1 MVNIKNITKKLID
14 AGYSEEKLILMTEKE
29 IRETYKNYKSSPK
42 EDDSILSSPNTT
54 PENNDNTTSIVKE
67 ETTMKNEMIKEMKKL
82 ARKYDAFTH
91 CIDDCRQREDA
102 EKRNKVLD
110 TKFVE
115 IANKMG
121 INATANDLYEIISND
136 YDSFDEAIEAYI
148 KSHEVKVV
156 SSTLTKQNG
165 ELTFVELS
173 PEQKLEIYKILDD
186 QLKDVNYSSWFEEEN
201 GVFKLYGSWVDE
213 DSAVKEEY
221 YFNGNKLIK
230 IEKEESIMKD
240 DNTTVSINSETTVE
254 EKEETSMSKTK
265 IRRDSHES
273 FESWINRINDLL
285 SSNGIHLD
293 NDKLLTIIDDET
305 NCVSIESED
314 LNVHG
319 WCAGEPFY
327 CCYDFHGTL
336 KEYSDEGTN
345 FESVE
350 VEKEE
355 DIMTNNANTTETN
368 NNVTIA
374 VKEESTMTVNNTTN
388 NVTIN
393 NNTNIKEETIM
404 KTRTTQELINDALNI
419 SKIQD
424 ENYVTNAM
432 LREEYKKLTGNV
444 IGSNKTRP
452 VIIKA
457 IQDELHKE
465 PAKPAPDDAKVL
477 TYRLMHKIGDHAL
490 SNRKK
495 GFGTTIS
502 AKMLCAFIVE
512 VASSNDPEPID
523 RLYVPT
529 GKKDKYGKPITMVN
543 PKITEEHKNKCKD
556 VRKWLLNHGYIK
568 PVTFKDEKG
577 FTFYT
582 PEYDGNRKDKMYDCT
597 KFKTTGKV
605 ETTTYRVTKE
615 MNKWYV

>member
-1 MVNIKNITKKLID
+1 MANIKNITKKLVD

-54 PENNDNTTSIVKE
+54 SENNDNTIDKE
-67 ETTMKNEMIKEMKKL
+67 ETTMTNEMIKEMKKL

-91 CIDDCRQREDA
+91 CIEDCRQREEA

-148 KSHEVKVV
+148 KSHDVRVV
-156 SSTLTKQNG
+156 SATLTQGNG

-173 PEQKLEIYKILDD
+173 PEQKLEISKVLDT
-186 QLKDVNYSSWFEEEN
+186 QLQDINYSSWFEEEN
-201 GVFKLYGSWVDE
+201 GIFKLYTAWVDE
-213 DSAVKEEY
+213 DPTVEEEY
-221 YFNGNKLIK
+221 YFDDNNKLIK
-230 IEKEESIMKD
+230 
-240 DNTTVSINSETTVE
+240 
-254 EKEETSMSKTK
+254 
-265 IRRDSHES
+265 
-273 FESWINRINDLL
+273 
-285 SSNGIHLD
+285 
-293 NDKLLTIIDDET
+293 
-305 NCVSIESED
+305 
-314 LNVHG
+314 
-319 WCAGEPFY
+319 
-327 CCYDFHGTL
+327 
-336 KEYSDEGTN
+336 
-345 FESVE
+345 VE

-355 DIMTNNANTTETN
+355 
-368 NNVTIA
+368 
-374 VKEESTMTVNNTTN
+374 ST
-388 NVTIN
+388 
-393 NNTNIKEETIM
+393 M

-444 IGSNKTRP
+444 IGSKKTRP

-457 IQDELHKE
+457 IQDELSVVEEASTPEPETKE
-465 PAKPAPDDAKVL
+465 PAKTAPDDAKVL
-477 TYRLMHKIGDHAL
+477 TYKLMHMIGDHAL
-490 SNRKK
+490 TNRKK

-556 VRKWLLNHGYIK
+556 VRKWLIDNHYIET
-568 PVTFKDEKG
+568 VTFKDEKG
-577 FTFYT
+577 FVFYT

-597 KFKTTGKV
+597 KFQATGKV

-615 MNKWYV
+615 MNKWYTK

>member
-1 MVNIKNITKKLID
+1 MANIKNITKKLVD

-54 PENNDNTTSIVKE
+54 PENNDNANKE
-67 ETTMKNEMIKEMKKL
+67 ETTMKNEMIKEMKEL

-91 CIDDCRQREDA
+91 CIDDCRQREEA

-156 SSTLTKQNG
+156 STTLTQENG

-173 PEQKLEIYKILDD
+173 PEQKIQISAVLDA
-186 QLKDVNYSSWFEEEN
+186 QLQDVNYSSWFEEEN
-201 GVFKLYGSWVDE
+201 GIFKLYTAWVNE
-213 DSAVKEEY
+213 DPTVEEEY
-221 YFNGNKLIK
+221 YFDDNNKLIK
-230 IEKEESIMKD
+230 
-240 DNTTVSINSETTVE
+240 
-254 EKEETSMSKTK
+254 
-265 IRRDSHES
+265 
-273 FESWINRINDLL
+273 
-285 SSNGIHLD
+285 
-293 NDKLLTIIDDET
+293 
-305 NCVSIESED
+305 
-314 LNVHG
+314 
-319 WCAGEPFY
+319 
-327 CCYDFHGTL
+327 
-336 KEYSDEGTN
+336 
-345 FESVE
+345 VE

-355 DIMTNNANTTETN
+355 
-368 NNVTIA
+368 
-374 VKEESTMTVNNTTN
+374 STMTANNA
-388 NVTIN
+388 TIN

-419 SKIQD
+419 TKIQD
-424 ENYVTNAM
+424 KNYVTNAM

-444 IGSNKTRP
+444 IGSKKTRP

-457 IQDELHKE
+457 IQDELSVVEEASTPEPETKE
-465 PAKPAPDDAKVL
+465 PAKTAPDDAKVL
-477 TYRLMHKIGDHAL
+477 TYRLMHMIGDHAL
-490 SNRKK
+490 TNRKK

-523 RLYVPT
+523 KLYVPT
-529 GKKDKYGKPITMVN
+529 GKKDKYGKDITMIN

-556 VRKWLLNHGYIK
+556 VRNWLLNYGYIK

-597 KFKTTGKV
+597 KFQATGKV

-615 MNKWYV
+615 MNKWYK

>member
-1 MVNIKNITKKLID
+1 MANIKNITKKLVNL
-14 AGYSEEKLILMTEKE
+14 GYSEEKLILMTEKE
-29 IRETYKNYKSSPK
+29 IRDTYKNYKSSPK

-54 PENNDNTTSIVKE
+54 PENNDNAMNKE

-82 ARKYDAFTH
+82 ARKYDAFTN
-91 CIDDCRQREDA
+91 CIEDCRQKEEA
-102 EKRNKVLD
+102 EKRNKTLGI
-110 TKFVE
+110 KFVE
-115 IANKMG
+115 VANKMG

-148 KSHEVKVV
+148 KSHEVRVV
-156 SSTLTKQNG
+156 SATLTQENG
-165 ELTFVELS
+165 ELTFVKLS
-173 PEQKLEIYKILDD
+173 SEQKLEISKVLDT
-186 QLKDVNYSSWFEEEN
+186 QLQDVNYSSWFEEEN
-201 GVFKLYGSWVDE
+201 GIFKLYTAWVDE
-213 DSAVKEEY
+213 DPAVEEEY
-221 YFNGNKLIK
+221 YFDDNNKLIK
-230 IEKEESIMKD
+230 
-240 DNTTVSINSETTVE
+240 
-254 EKEETSMSKTK
+254 
-265 IRRDSHES
+265 
-273 FESWINRINDLL
+273 
-285 SSNGIHLD
+285 
-293 NDKLLTIIDDET
+293 
-305 NCVSIESED
+305 
-314 LNVHG
+314 
-319 WCAGEPFY
+319 
-327 CCYDFHGTL
+327 
-336 KEYSDEGTN
+336 
-345 FESVE
+345 VE

-355 DIMTNNANTTETN
+355 TT
-368 NNVTIA
+368 
-374 VKEESTMTVNNTTN
+374 
-388 NVTIN
+388 
-393 NNTNIKEETIM
+393 M

-419 SKIQD
+419 TKIQD

-444 IGSNKTRP
+444 IGSKKTRP
-452 VIIKA
+452 IIIKA

-490 SNRKK
+490 TNRKK

-556 VRKWLLNHGYIK
+556 VRKWLIDNHYIET
-568 PVTFKDEKG
+568 VTFKDEKG
-577 FTFYT
+577 FVFYT

-597 KFKTTGKV
+597 KFQATGKV

-615 MNKWYV
+615 MNKWYTK

>member
-1 MVNIKNITKKLID
+1 MANIKNITKKLVD

-54 PENNDNTTSIVKE
+54 PENNDNAMDKE
-67 ETTMKNEMIKEMKKL
+67 ETTMTNEMIKVTVKVEGLNEVLTHYGIELICSNPSDADIIAIGQTPSQYRKGIVAVIITQTPSQYRKGIATMTIREDVYKTIEKDLSIVSNNSTTSVVKEEITMRNEMIKEMKKL

-148 KSHEVKVV
+148 KSHEVRVV
-156 SSTLTKQNG
+156 STTLTQENG

-173 PEQKLEIYKILDD
+173 PEQKLEISKVLDT
-186 QLKDVNYSSWFEEEN
+186 QLQDVNYSSWFEEEN
-201 GVFKLYGSWVDE
+201 GIFKLYTAWVDE
-213 DSAVKEEY
+213 DTTVEEEY
-221 YFNGNKLIK
+221 YFDDNNKLIK
-230 IEKEESIMKD
+230 
-240 DNTTVSINSETTVE
+240 
-254 EKEETSMSKTK
+254 
-265 IRRDSHES
+265 
-273 FESWINRINDLL
+273 
-285 SSNGIHLD
+285 
-293 NDKLLTIIDDET
+293 
-305 NCVSIESED
+305 
-314 LNVHG
+314 
-319 WCAGEPFY
+319 
-327 CCYDFHGTL
+327 
-336 KEYSDEGTN
+336 
-345 FESVE
+345 VE

-355 DIMTNNANTTETN
+355 
-368 NNVTIA
+368 
-374 VKEESTMTVNNTTN
+374 ST
-388 NVTIN
+388 
-393 NNTNIKEETIM
+393 M

-444 IGSNKTRP
+444 IGSKKTRP

-477 TYRLMHKIGDHAL
+477 TYRLMHMIGDHAL
-490 SNRKK
+490 TNRKK

-523 RLYVPT
+523 KLYVPT
-529 GKKDKYGKPITMVN
+529 GKKDKYGRDITMVN

-556 VRKWLLNHGYIK
+556 IRNWLLNNGYIK

-597 KFKTTGKV
+597 KFQATGKV
-605 ETTTYRVTKE
+605 ETTTYKVTKE
-615 MNKWYV
+615 MNKWYK

>member
-1 MVNIKNITKKLID
+1 MTIKNITKKLVD

-54 PENNDNTTSIVKE
+54 PENNDNANKE
-67 ETTMKNEMIKEMKKL
+67 ETTMKNEMIKEMKEL

-91 CIDDCRQREDA
+91 CIDDCRQREEA

-148 KSHEVKVV
+148 KSHEVRVV
-156 SSTLTKQNG
+156 SATLTQENG

-173 PEQKLEIYKILDD
+173 PEQKLEISKVLDT
-186 QLKDVNYSSWFEEEN
+186 QLQDVNYSSWFEEEN
-201 GVFKLYGSWVDE
+201 GIFKLYTAWADE
-213 DSAVKEEY
+213 DPTVEEEY
-221 YFNGNKLIK
+221 YFDDNNKLIK
-230 IEKEESIMKD
+230 
-240 DNTTVSINSETTVE
+240 
-254 EKEETSMSKTK
+254 
-265 IRRDSHES
+265 
-273 FESWINRINDLL
+273 
-285 SSNGIHLD
+285 
-293 NDKLLTIIDDET
+293 
-305 NCVSIESED
+305 
-314 LNVHG
+314 
-319 WCAGEPFY
+319 
-327 CCYDFHGTL
+327 
-336 KEYSDEGTN
+336 
-345 FESVE
+345 VE

-355 DIMTNNANTTETN
+355 
-368 NNVTIA
+368 
-374 VKEESTMTVNNTTN
+374 STMK
-388 NVTIN
+388 
-393 NNTNIKEETIM
+393 NNTNTTVTNNSTNNKEVITMTNEMIKVTVKVEGLNEILTHYGIELICSNPSDADTIAIGQTPSQYRKGIVAVIITQTPSQYRKGIATMTIREDVYKTIEKDLSIVSNNSTTSVEKEETTM
-404 KTRTTQELINDALNI
+404 RTTQELLNDALNI

-444 IGSNKTRP
+444 IGSKKTRP

-465 PAKPAPDDAKVL
+465 PVKTAPDDAKVL
-477 TYRLMHKIGDHAL
+477 TYKLMHKIGDHAL

-495 GFGTTIS
+495 GFGTTVS
-502 AKMLCAFIVE
+502 AWMLCAYILE
-512 VASSNDPEPID
+512 VKYDI
-523 RLYVPT
+523 
-529 GKKDKYGKPITMVN
+529 KKLKGHEHEITDEMKTTV
-543 PKITEEHKNKCKD
+543 KN
-556 VRKWLLNHGYIK
+556 VRKWLIDNHYIET
-568 PVTFKDEKG
+568 VTFKDEKG
-577 FTFYT
+577 FVFYT

-597 KFKTTGKV
+597 KFQATGKV

-615 MNKWYV
+615 MNKWYK

>member
-1 MVNIKNITKKLID
+1 MANIKNITKKLVD

-54 PENNDNTTSIVKE
+54 PENNDNTIDKE

-91 CIDDCRQREDA
+91 CIDDCSQREEA
-102 EKRNKVLD
+102 EKRNERLGV
-110 TKFVE
+110 KFVE
-115 IANKMG
+115 VANKIG

-136 YDSFDEAIEAYI
+136 YDSFDEAIETYI

-156 SSTLTKQNG
+156 STTLTQENG

-173 PEQKLEIYKILDD
+173 SEQKLEISAVLDA
-186 QLKDVNYSSWFEEEN
+186 QLQDVNYSSWFEEEN
-201 GVFKLYGSWVDE
+201 GIFKLYTAWADE
-213 DSAVKEEY
+213 DPTVEEEY
-221 YFNGNKLIK
+221 YFDDNNKLIK
-230 IEKEESIMKD
+230 
-240 DNTTVSINSETTVE
+240 
-254 EKEETSMSKTK
+254 
-265 IRRDSHES
+265 
-273 FESWINRINDLL
+273 
-285 SSNGIHLD
+285 
-293 NDKLLTIIDDET
+293 
-305 NCVSIESED
+305 
-314 LNVHG
+314 
-319 WCAGEPFY
+319 
-327 CCYDFHGTL
+327 
-336 KEYSDEGTN
+336 
-345 FESVE
+345 VE

-355 DIMTNNANTTETN
+355 
-368 NNVTIA
+368 
-374 VKEESTMTVNNTTN
+374 ST
-388 NVTIN
+388 
-393 NNTNIKEETIM
+393 M

-444 IGSNKTRP
+444 IGSKKTRP

-465 PAKPAPDDAKVL
+465 PAKTAPDDAKVL
-477 TYRLMHKIGDHAL
+477 TYKLMHMIGDHAL
-490 SNRKK
+490 TNRKK

-556 VRKWLLNHGYIK
+556 VRKWLIDNHYIET
-568 PVTFKDEKG
+568 VTFKDENG
-577 FTFYT
+577 FVFYT

-597 KFKTTGKV
+597 KFQATGKV

-615 MNKWYV
+615 MNKWYTK

>member
-1 MVNIKNITKKLID
+1 MANIKNITKKLVD

-54 PENNDNTTSIVKE
+54 SENNDNTIDKE
-67 ETTMKNEMIKEMKKL
+67 ETTMTNEMIKEMKKL

-91 CIDDCRQREDA
+91 CIEDCRQREEA

-115 IANKMG
+115 VANKMG

-148 KSHEVKVV
+148 KSHDVRVV
-156 SSTLTKQNG
+156 SATLTQENG

-173 PEQKLEIYKILDD
+173 PEQKIQISAVLDA
-186 QLKDVNYSSWFEEEN
+186 QLQDVNYSSWFEEEN
-201 GVFKLYGSWVDE
+201 GIFKLYTAWTDE
-213 DSAVKEEY
+213 DPTVEEEY
-221 YFNGNKLIK
+221 YFDDNNKLIK
-230 IEKEESIMKD
+230 
-240 DNTTVSINSETTVE
+240 
-254 EKEETSMSKTK
+254 
-265 IRRDSHES
+265 
-273 FESWINRINDLL
+273 
-285 SSNGIHLD
+285 
-293 NDKLLTIIDDET
+293 
-305 NCVSIESED
+305 
-314 LNVHG
+314 
-319 WCAGEPFY
+319 
-327 CCYDFHGTL
+327 
-336 KEYSDEGTN
+336 
-345 FESVE
+345 VE

-355 DIMTNNANTTETN
+355 F
-368 NNVTIA
+368 
-374 VKEESTMTVNNTTN
+374 TMTANNTTN

-432 LREEYKKLTGNV
+432 LREEYKKLTGNI
-444 IGSNKTRP
+444 IGSKKTRP

-490 SNRKK
+490 TNRKK

-523 RLYVPT
+523 KLYVPT
-529 GKKDKYGKPITMVN
+529 GKKDKYGKDITMIN

-556 VRKWLLNHGYIK
+556 VRNWLLNYGYIK

-597 KFKTTGKV
+597 KFQATGKV

-615 MNKWYV
+615 MNKWYK

>member
-1 MVNIKNITKKLID
+1 MTNKINKELVNKLSNIIKGYDPYTAYIEDYKQYSNAVDNNCKLDQQFIHTCKKYGYDVEVSFCYSLAKSLANGKFDSVEETVID
-14 AGYSEEKLILMTEKE
+14 YINSLT
-29 IRETYKNYKSSPK
+29 K

-54 PENNDNTTSIVKE
+54 LENNDNANKE
-67 ETTMKNEMIKEMKKL
+67 ETT
-82 ARKYDAFTH
+82 
-91 CIDDCRQREDA
+91 
-102 EKRNKVLD
+102 
-110 TKFVE
+110 
-115 IANKMG
+115 
-121 INATANDLYEIISND
+121 
-136 YDSFDEAIEAYI
+136 
-148 KSHEVKVV
+148 
-156 SSTLTKQNG
+156 
-165 ELTFVELS
+165 
-173 PEQKLEIYKILDD
+173 
-186 QLKDVNYSSWFEEEN
+186 
-201 GVFKLYGSWVDE
+201 
-213 DSAVKEEY
+213 
-221 YFNGNKLIK
+221 
-230 IEKEESIMKD
+230 
-240 DNTTVSINSETTVE
+240 
-254 EKEETSMSKTK
+254 MSKTK

-305 NCVSIESED
+305 DCVSIESED
-314 LNVHG
+314 INVHG

-327 CCYDFHGTL
+327 CCYDFHGNL

-355 DIMTNNANTTETN
+355 NIMTNNANTATN
-368 NNVTIA
+368 NSTNN
-374 VKEESTMTVNNTTN
+374 KEEST
-388 NVTIN
+388 
-393 NNTNIKEETIM
+393 M

-419 SKIQD
+419 SKIHD

-432 LREEYKKLTGNV
+432 LRKEYKKLTGNV
-444 IGSNKTRP
+444 IGSKKTRP

-457 IQDELHKE
+457 IQDELSVVIE
-465 PAKPAPDDAKVL
+465 PDKTASNDAKVL
-477 TYRLMHKIGDHAL
+477 TYRLMHMIGDHAL
-490 SNRKK
+490 SNSKK

-502 AKMLCAFIVE
+502 AKMLCAFIIE

-529 GKKDKYGKPITMVN
+529 GKKDKYGKPITMIN

-556 VRKWLLNHGYIK
+556 VRNWLLNHGYIK

-597 KFKTTGKV
+597 KFQATGKV

>member
-1 MVNIKNITKKLID
+1 
-14 AGYSEEKLILMTEKE
+14 MTEKE
-29 IRETYKNYKSSPK
+29 IREVYKNYKSSPK

-54 PENNDNTTSIVKE
+54 PENNDNANKE
-67 ETTMKNEMIKEMKKL
+67 ETTMKNEMIKEMKEL

-91 CIDDCRQREDA
+91 CIDDCRQREEA

-148 KSHEVKVV
+148 KSHDVRVV
-156 SSTLTKQNG
+156 STTLTQENG

-173 PEQKLEIYKILDD
+173 SEQKLEISAVLDA
-186 QLKDVNYSSWFEEEN
+186 QLQDVNYSSWFEEEN
-201 GVFKLYGSWVDE
+201 GIFKLYTAWVDE
-213 DSAVKEEY
+213 DPAVEEEY
-221 YFNGNKLIK
+221 YFDDNNKLIK
-230 IEKEESIMKD
+230 
-240 DNTTVSINSETTVE
+240 
-254 EKEETSMSKTK
+254 
-265 IRRDSHES
+265 
-273 FESWINRINDLL
+273 
-285 SSNGIHLD
+285 
-293 NDKLLTIIDDET
+293 
-305 NCVSIESED
+305 
-314 LNVHG
+314 
-319 WCAGEPFY
+319 
-327 CCYDFHGTL
+327 
-336 KEYSDEGTN
+336 
-345 FESVE
+345 VE

-355 DIMTNNANTTETN
+355 
-368 NNVTIA
+368 
-374 VKEESTMTVNNTTN
+374 ST
-388 NVTIN
+388 
-393 NNTNIKEETIM
+393 M

-419 SKIQD
+419 TKIQD

-444 IGSNKTRP
+444 IGSKKTRP

-457 IQDELHKE
+457 IQDELSVVEEASTPEPETKE
-465 PAKPAPDDAKVL
+465 PVKPAPDDANVL

-502 AKMLCAFIVE
+502 AKILCAFIVE
-512 VASSNDPEPID
+512 VASLNDPEPID

-529 GKKDKYGKPITMVN
+529 GKKDKYGKDITMIN

-556 VRKWLLNHGYIK
+556 VRNWLLNYGYIK

-597 KFKTTGKV
+597 KFQATGKV

-615 MNKWYV
+615 MNKWYTK

>member
-1 MVNIKNITKKLID
+1 MANIKNITKKLVD

-42 EDDSILSSPNTT
+42 EDDSILSSPNAT
-54 PENNDNTTSIVKE
+54 PENNDNTTSVVKE
-67 ETTMKNEMIKEMKKL
+67 ETTMKNEMIKVTVKVEGLNEVLNRYGIELICSNPSDADTIAIGQTPSQRRKGIVAVIITQTPSQYRKGIATMTIREDVYKTIEKDLSIVSNNSTTSVVKEEITMRNEMIKEMKKL

-91 CIDDCRQREDA
+91 CIEDCRQKEET
-102 EKRNKVLD
+102 EKRNKTLAV
-110 TKFVE
+110 KFVE
-115 IANKMG
+115 VANKMG

-136 YDSFDEAIEAYI
+136 YDSFDEAIETYI
-148 KSHEVKVV
+148 KSHDVKVV
-156 SSTLTKQNG
+156 SKTLTQENG

-173 PEQKLEIYKILDD
+173 PEQKLEISKVLDT
-186 QLKDVNYSSWFEEEN
+186 QLQDVNYSSWFKEEN
-201 GVFKLYGSWVDE
+201 GIFKLYTAWVDE
-213 DSAVKEEY
+213 DPTVEEEY
-221 YFNGNKLIK
+221 YFDDNNKLIK
-230 IEKEESIMKD
+230 
-240 DNTTVSINSETTVE
+240 
-254 EKEETSMSKTK
+254 
-265 IRRDSHES
+265 
-273 FESWINRINDLL
+273 
-285 SSNGIHLD
+285 
-293 NDKLLTIIDDET
+293 
-305 NCVSIESED
+305 
-314 LNVHG
+314 
-319 WCAGEPFY
+319 
-327 CCYDFHGTL
+327 
-336 KEYSDEGTN
+336 
-345 FESVE
+345 VE

-355 DIMTNNANTTETN
+355 
-368 NNVTIA
+368 
-374 VKEESTMTVNNTTN
+374 ST
-388 NVTIN
+388 
-393 NNTNIKEETIM
+393 M

-444 IGSNKTRP
+444 IGSKKTRP

-457 IQDELHKE
+457 IQDELHVVEEASTPELETKE
-465 PAKPAPDDAKVL
+465 PAKPAPDDAMVL
-477 TYRLMHKIGDHAL
+477 TYKLMHMIGDHAL
-490 SNRKK
+490 TNRKK

-556 VRKWLLNHGYIK
+556 VRKWLIDNHYIET
-568 PVTFKDEKG
+568 VTFKDEKG
-577 FTFYT
+577 FVFYT

-597 KFKTTGKV
+597 KFQATGKV

-615 MNKWYV
+615 MNKWYTK

>member
-1 MVNIKNITKKLID
+1 MTIKNITKKLVD

-29 IRETYKNYKSSPK
+29 IREVYKNYKSSPK

-54 PENNDNTTSIVKE
+54 PENNDNANKE
-67 ETTMKNEMIKEMKKL
+67 ETTMKNEMIKEMKEL

-91 CIDDCRQREDA
+91 CIDDCRQREEA

-148 KSHEVKVV
+148 KSHDVRVV
-156 SSTLTKQNG
+156 SATLTQENG

-173 PEQKLEIYKILDD
+173 PEQKLEISKVLDT
-186 QLKDVNYSSWFEEEN
+186 QLQDVNYSSWFEEEN
-201 GVFKLYGSWVDE
+201 GIFKLYTAWADE
-213 DSAVKEEY
+213 DPTVEEEY
-221 YFNGNKLIK
+221 YFDDNNKLIK
-230 IEKEESIMKD
+230 
-240 DNTTVSINSETTVE
+240 
-254 EKEETSMSKTK
+254 
-265 IRRDSHES
+265 
-273 FESWINRINDLL
+273 
-285 SSNGIHLD
+285 
-293 NDKLLTIIDDET
+293 
-305 NCVSIESED
+305 
-314 LNVHG
+314 
-319 WCAGEPFY
+319 
-327 CCYDFHGTL
+327 
-336 KEYSDEGTN
+336 
-345 FESVE
+345 VE

-355 DIMTNNANTTETN
+355 
-368 NNVTIA
+368 
-374 VKEESTMTVNNTTN
+374 STMK
-388 NVTIN
+388 
-393 NNTNIKEETIM
+393 NNTNTTVTNNSTNNKEVITMTNEMIKVTVKVEGLNEVLTHYGIELICSNPSDADTIAIGQTPSQYRKGIVAVIITQTPSQYRKGIATMTIREDVYKTIEKDLSIVSNNSTTSVESVEKEETTM
-404 KTRTTQELINDALNI
+404 RTTQELLNDALNI

-444 IGSNKTRP
+444 IGSKKTRP

-477 TYRLMHKIGDHAL
+477 TYKLMHMIGDHAL
-490 SNRKK
+490 TNRKK

-523 RLYVPT
+523 KLYVPT

-556 VRKWLLNHGYIK
+556 VRKWLIDNHYIET
-568 PVTFKDEKG
+568 VTFKDEKG
-577 FTFYT
+577 FVFYT

-597 KFKTTGKV
+597 KFQATGKV

-615 MNKWYV
+615 MNKWYK

>member
-1 MVNIKNITKKLID
+1 MANIKNITKKLVD

-54 PENNDNTTSIVKE
+54 SENNDNTIDKE
-67 ETTMKNEMIKEMKKL
+67 EITMTNEMIKKDEMIKEMKKL

-91 CIDDCRQREDA
+91 CIDDCRQREEA

-121 INATANDLYEIISND
+121 INATVNDLYEIISND
-136 YDSFDEAIEAYI
+136 YDSFDEAIETYI

-156 SSTLTKQNG
+156 STTLTQENG

-173 PEQKLEIYKILDD
+173 PEQKIQISAVLDA
-186 QLKDVNYSSWFEEEN
+186 QLQDVNYSSWFEEEN
-201 GVFKLYGSWVDE
+201 GIFKLYTAWVDE
-213 DSAVKEEY
+213 DPTVEEEY
-221 YFNGNKLIK
+221 YFDDNNKLIK
-230 IEKEESIMKD
+230 
-240 DNTTVSINSETTVE
+240 
-254 EKEETSMSKTK
+254 
-265 IRRDSHES
+265 
-273 FESWINRINDLL
+273 
-285 SSNGIHLD
+285 
-293 NDKLLTIIDDET
+293 
-305 NCVSIESED
+305 
-314 LNVHG
+314 
-319 WCAGEPFY
+319 
-327 CCYDFHGTL
+327 
-336 KEYSDEGTN
+336 
-345 FESVE
+345 VE

-355 DIMTNNANTTETN
+355 
-368 NNVTIA
+368 
-374 VKEESTMTVNNTTN
+374 ST
-388 NVTIN
+388 
-393 NNTNIKEETIM
+393 M

-444 IGSNKTRP
+444 IGSKKTRP

-457 IQDELHKE
+457 IQDELHVVEEASTPEPETKE
-465 PAKPAPDDAKVL
+465 PVKTAPDDAKVL
-477 TYRLMHKIGDHAL
+477 TYKLMHKIGDHAL
-490 SNRKK
+490 TNRKK

-556 VRKWLLNHGYIK
+556 VRKWLIDNHYIET
-568 PVTFKDEKG
+568 VTFKDENG
-577 FTFYT
+577 FVFYT

-597 KFKTTGKV
+597 KFQATGKV

-615 MNKWYV
+615 MNKWYK

>member
-1 MVNIKNITKKLID
+1 MANIKNITKKLVD

-54 PENNDNTTSIVKE
+54 SENNDNTIDKE
-67 ETTMKNEMIKEMKKL
+67 EITMTNEMIKEMKKL

-91 CIDDCRQREDA
+91 CIEDCRQREEA

-148 KSHEVKVV
+148 KSHDVRVV
-156 SSTLTKQNG
+156 SATLTQENG

-173 PEQKLEIYKILDD
+173 PEQKLEISKVLDT
-186 QLKDVNYSSWFEEEN
+186 QLQDVNYSSWFEEEN
-201 GVFKLYGSWVDE
+201 GIFKLYTAWVDE
-213 DSAVKEEY
+213 DPTVEEEY
-221 YFNGNKLIK
+221 YFDDNNKLIK
-230 IEKEESIMKD
+230 
-240 DNTTVSINSETTVE
+240 
-254 EKEETSMSKTK
+254 
-265 IRRDSHES
+265 
-273 FESWINRINDLL
+273 
-285 SSNGIHLD
+285 
-293 NDKLLTIIDDET
+293 
-305 NCVSIESED
+305 
-314 LNVHG
+314 
-319 WCAGEPFY
+319 
-327 CCYDFHGTL
+327 
-336 KEYSDEGTN
+336 
-345 FESVE
+345 VE

-355 DIMTNNANTTETN
+355 
-368 NNVTIA
+368 
-374 VKEESTMTVNNTTN
+374 ST
-388 NVTIN
+388 
-393 NNTNIKEETIM
+393 M

-444 IGSNKTRP
+444 IGSKKTRP

-457 IQDELHKE
+457 IQDELSVVEEASTPEPETKE
-465 PAKPAPDDAKVL
+465 PAKTAPDDAKVL
-477 TYRLMHKIGDHAL
+477 TYKLMHMIGDHAL
-490 SNRKK
+490 TNRKK

-556 VRKWLLNHGYIK
+556 VRKWLIDNHYIET
-568 PVTFKDEKG
+568 VTFKDEKG
-577 FTFYT
+577 FVFYT

-597 KFKTTGKV
+597 KFQATGKV

-615 MNKWYV
+615 MNKWYTK

>member
-1 MVNIKNITKKLID
+1 MTIKNITKKLVD

-29 IRETYKNYKSSPK
+29 IREVYKNYKSSPK

-54 PENNDNTTSIVKE
+54 PENNDNANKE
-67 ETTMKNEMIKEMKKL
+67 ETTMKNEMIKEMKEL

-91 CIDDCRQREDA
+91 CIEDCRQREEA

-148 KSHEVKVV
+148 KSHEVRVV
-156 SSTLTKQNG
+156 SATLTQENG

-173 PEQKLEIYKILDD
+173 PEQKLEISKVLDT
-186 QLKDVNYSSWFEEEN
+186 QLQDVNYSSWFEEEN
-201 GVFKLYGSWVDE
+201 GIFKLYTAWVDE
-213 DSAVKEEY
+213 DPTVEEEY
-221 YFNGNKLIK
+221 YFDDNNKLIK
-230 IEKEESIMKD
+230 
-240 DNTTVSINSETTVE
+240 
-254 EKEETSMSKTK
+254 
-265 IRRDSHES
+265 
-273 FESWINRINDLL
+273 
-285 SSNGIHLD
+285 
-293 NDKLLTIIDDET
+293 
-305 NCVSIESED
+305 
-314 LNVHG
+314 
-319 WCAGEPFY
+319 
-327 CCYDFHGTL
+327 
-336 KEYSDEGTN
+336 
-345 FESVE
+345 VE

-355 DIMTNNANTTETN
+355 
-368 NNVTIA
+368 
-374 VKEESTMTVNNTTN
+374 ST
-388 NVTIN
+388 
-393 NNTNIKEETIM
+393 M

-444 IGSNKTRP
+444 IGSKKTRP

-457 IQDELHKE
+457 IQDELSVVEEASTPEPETKE
-465 PAKPAPDDAKVL
+465 PVKTAPDDAKVL
-477 TYRLMHKIGDHAL
+477 TYKLMHMIGDHAL
-490 SNRKK
+490 TNRKK

-556 VRKWLLNHGYIK
+556 VRKWLLDNGYIK
-568 PVTFKDEKG
+568 TVTFKDENG
-577 FTFYT
+577 FVFYT
-582 PEYDGNRKDKMYDCT
+582 PEYDGNIKDRMYDAT
-597 KFKTTGKV
+597 KFQSTGKT

-615 MNKWYV
+615 MNKWYTK

>member
-1 MVNIKNITKKLID
+1 MANIKNITKKLVD

-54 PENNDNTTSIVKE
+54 SENNDNTIDKE
-67 ETTMKNEMIKEMKKL
+67 ETTMRNEMIKEMKKL

-91 CIDDCRQREDA
+91 YIDDCRQREEA
-102 EKRNKVLD
+102 EKRNETLGV
-110 TKFVE
+110 KFVE

-121 INATANDLYEIISND
+121 INATANDLYKIISND
-136 YDSFDEAIEAYI
+136 YDSFDEAIETYI

-156 SSTLTKQNG
+156 STTLTQENG

-173 PEQKLEIYKILDD
+173 PEQKIQISAVLDA
-186 QLKDVNYSSWFEEEN
+186 QLQDVNYSSWFEEEN
-201 GVFKLYGSWVDE
+201 GIFKLYTAWTDE
-213 DSAVKEEY
+213 DPTVEEEY
-221 YFNGNKLIK
+221 YFDDNNKLIK
-230 IEKEESIMKD
+230 IE
-240 DNTTVSINSETTVE
+240 V
-254 EKEETSMSKTK
+254 EKEETT
-265 IRRDSHES
+265 
-273 FESWINRINDLL
+273 
-285 SSNGIHLD
+285 
-293 NDKLLTIIDDET
+293 
-305 NCVSIESED
+305 
-314 LNVHG
+314 
-319 WCAGEPFY
+319 
-327 CCYDFHGTL
+327 
-336 KEYSDEGTN
+336 
-345 FESVE
+345 
-350 VEKEE
+350 
-355 DIMTNNANTTETN
+355 
-368 NNVTIA
+368 
-374 VKEESTMTVNNTTN
+374 
-388 NVTIN
+388 
-393 NNTNIKEETIM
+393 M

-419 SKIQD
+419 TKIQD

-444 IGSNKTRP
+444 IGSKKTRP

-457 IQDELHKE
+457 IQDELSVVEEASTPEPETKE
-465 PAKPAPDDAKVL
+465 PVKTAPDDAKVL

-490 SNRKK
+490 TNREK

-556 VRKWLLNHGYIK
+556 VRKWLIDNHYIET
-568 PVTFKDEKG
+568 VTFKDEKG
-577 FTFYT
+577 FVFYT

-597 KFKTTGKV
+597 KFQAIGKV

-615 MNKWYV
+615 MNKWYTK